1 MRTVASL
8 TLISL
13 FLATTLEGAVGKDKV
28 KNVCKRAE
36 FSGLELEVCV
46 PEQSNPGSE
55 IICTVTATYKSKK
68 PIGYVRQGAT
78 LSKAISDTSRGRSR
92 MCTGT
97 LFPERGMERGFLK
110 KNLI

>member
-55 IICTVTATYKSKK
+55 IICTVTATNKSKK
-68 PIGYVRQGAT
+68 PIGYVRQGANVVESH
-78 LSKAISDTSRGRSR
+78 LRHFSWEIKGR
-92 MCTGT
+92 TGK